1 MIERIPRLEALG
13 YYDVV
18 RKNELAVEIFNELC
32 QNLVTQD
39 SFTTEKAIDI
49 GGRLVAYKAEAI
61 LHNEDRITLEYE
73 GGEISKKV
81 LMKNYN
87 LLWIHTER
95 LEAEK
100 VLSEALRGD
109 FRALRTLLLY
119 WNNSRGRPE
128 WRQKLNQLAMSIP
141 DFWDPFIL
149 PPPAWMVK
157 ENLHTSDVEL

>member
-1 MIERIPRLEALG
+1 MTERIPRLETLG

-18 RKNELAVEIFNELC
+18 HKNELAVEMFNDLC

-39 SFTTEKAIDI
+39 SFTSEEAIDI
-49 GGRLVAYKAEAI
+49 GGRLVAYRAEAI

-73 GGEISKKV
+73 GGEISEKV

-87 LLWIHTER
+87 LPWIHTER

-100 VLSEALRGD
+100 TLSEALRGD

-119 WNNSRGRPE
+119 WNNSRARPE
-128 WRQKLNQLAMSIP
+128 WRPKLNQLAMSIP
-141 DFWDPFIL
+141 DYGPPFIL

-157 ENLHTSDVEL
+157 ENEYEEIT